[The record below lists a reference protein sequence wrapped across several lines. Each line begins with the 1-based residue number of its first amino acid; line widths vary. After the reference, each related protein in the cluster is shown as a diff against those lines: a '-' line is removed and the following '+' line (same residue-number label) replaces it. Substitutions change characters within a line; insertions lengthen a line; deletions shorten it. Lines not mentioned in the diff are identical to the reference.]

1 MGRIRKTVPRKAVSP
16 IDPKIQDERQRIAKH
31 LVRQLRKAG
40 YGCAFEESGIV
51 KRSVLIAGHKTSIS
65 LEDPFWTDLKKIA
78 QAQQMT
84 LSALIA
90 DIDGTREQGN
100 LSSAIRLFVLRHVR
114 NEAERRDVGR
124 PYVPDDTERAFSR
137 QPSK

>member
-100 LSSAIRLFVLRHVR
+100 LSSAIRLFVLHHVHYGQR
-114 NEAERRDVGR
+114 QMEEAK
-124 PYVPDDTERAFSR
+124 SR
-137 QPSK
+137 IRGDQQVLQVKAA